1 MLISSNINA
10 FNAILNAILN
20 AIFNEIFNNILIK
33 YIMIKTKKIK
43 LSINR
48 RSNKT
53 RLNKRRSNKTRLNK
67 RRSNKRSLNKRRSNK
82 RRSNKRQ
89 KGGNNMFRSNIL
101 PVDVINTGRGI
112 SHASGSLMNNLKGI
126 SVSPSPYPTLDHPI
140 DNPVSLA

>member
-1 MLISSNINA
+1 
-10 FNAILNAILN
+10 
-20 AIFNEIFNNILIK
+20 
-33 YIMIKTKKIK
+33 MIKTKKIK

-53 RLNKRRSNKTRLNK
+53 RLNKRRSNKRRSNKRRSNKHRLNK

-82 RRSNKRQ
+82 RQ
-89 KGGNNMFRSNIL
+89 KGGNTFRSNIL
-101 PVDVINTGRGI
+101 PIDVINTGRGI

>member
-1 MLISSNINA
+1 
-10 FNAILNAILN
+10 
-20 AIFNEIFNNILIK
+20 
-33 YIMIKTKKIK
+33 MIKTKKIK

-53 RLNKRRSNKTRLNK
+53 RLNKRRSNKRRSNKRRSNKHRLNK
-67 RRSNKRSLNKRRSNK
+67 RRSNKRRLNK

-101 PVDVINTGRGI
+101 PIDVVNAGRGI

-126 SVSPSPYPTLDHPI
+126 TVSPSPYPTLDHPI

>member
-1 MLISSNINA
+1 
-10 FNAILNAILN
+10 
-20 AIFNEIFNNILIK
+20 
-33 YIMIKTKKIK
+33 MIKTKKIK

-67 RRSNKRSLNKRRSNK
+67 RRSNKLRLNKRRSNK

-101 PVDVINTGRGI
+101 PIDVVNTGRGI
-112 SHASGSLMNNLKGI
+112 SHASGSLMSNLKGI

>member
-1 MLISSNINA
+1 
-10 FNAILNAILN
+10 
-20 AIFNEIFNNILIK
+20 
-33 YIMIKTKKIK
+33 MIKTKKIK

-53 RLNKRRSNKTRLNK
+53 RLNKRRSNKRRSNK
-67 RRSNKRSLNKRRSNK
+67 RRSNKLRLNKRRSNK

-89 KGGNNMFRSNIL
+89 KGGNMFRSNIL
-101 PVDVINTGRGI
+101 PIDVINTGRGI
-112 SHASGSLMNNLKGI
+112 SYASGSLMNNLKGI

>member
-1 MLISSNINA
+1 
-10 FNAILNAILN
+10 
-20 AIFNEIFNNILIK
+20 
-33 YIMIKTKKIK
+33 MIKTKKIK

-53 RLNKRRSNKTRLNK
+53 RLNKRRSNKHRSNK
-67 RRSNKRSLNKRRSNK
+67 RRSNKHRLNKRRSNK

-89 KGGNNMFRSNIL
+89 KGGNTFRSNIL
-101 PVDVINTGRGI
+101 PIDVINTGRGI